1 MGINRKCP
9 RCGSTHVQLSDE
21 RSKHGCLW
29 LILFGFFYL
38 AWIII
43 KWIIGLMVFLL
54 IDWWMAILRDLQER
68 VISGSAGDFSQ
79 ALSRYTTATTAV
91 SISGLRFYLTW
102 CIYGL
107 INEHVQL

>member
-1 MGINRKCP
+1 MGINRKCS

-54 IDWWMAILRDLQER
+54 IDWWMAILRDLQGKGYQWKCR
-68 VISGSAGDFSQ
+68 GFFSGTKQ
-79 ALSRYTTATTAV
+79 
-91 SISGLRFYLTW
+91 
-102 CIYGL
+102 IYYCHDCGF
-107 INEHVQL
+107 NFRA